1 MTVGAVAAGAFWTKT
16 GLVVQFPA
24 AQEFRTFAGMSKGQ
38 QTRDRVL
45 EIAEQTVLEK
55 GFGATSIEELVAE
68 AGITKSGFFY
78 HFKDKNALALGL
90 LERYM
95 ERDRQLQEEMLSRA
109 FELTDDPL
117 QAVLVGLKMFSEYVA
132 DLPNGHPGCLVA
144 TLCYQ
149 ERLFDREVRD
159 LYREAVLGWRTRYH
173 ALLCEIAA
181 KYPPREEVDLEQLAD
196 AFSAITEGGIVL
208 ARALG
213 NPAILPQQVLVF
225 RDYLRLLFSQRPS

>member
-1 MTVGAVAAGAFWTKT
+1 
-16 GLVVQFPA
+16 
-24 AQEFRTFAGMSKGQ
+24 MSKGQ

-68 AGITKSGFFY
+68 AGITRSGFFY
-78 HFKDKNALALGL
+78 HFKDKNALALAL
-90 LERYM
+90 LHRYI
-95 ERDRQLQEEMLSRA
+95 ERDRQLQDQMLSRA

-132 DLPNGHPGCLVA
+132 DMPKGHPGCLVA

-159 LYREAVLGWRTRYH
+159 LYRDTVLAWRTRYH
-173 ALLCEIAA
+173 ALLSEVAS
-181 KYPPREEVDLEQLAD
+181 KYPPREAVDLEQLAD

-208 ARALG
+208 SRALG
-213 NPAILPQQVLVF
+213 NPAVLPQQILVF
-225 RDYLRLLFSQRPS
+225 RDYLKLLFSPRPN

>member
-1 MTVGAVAAGAFWTKT
+1 MD
-16 GLVVQFPA
+16 
-24 AQEFRTFAGMSKGQ
+24 MSKGQ
-38 QTRDRVL
+38 RTRDRVL

-55 GFGATSIEELVAE
+55 GFGATSIDELVAE

-149 ERLFDREVRD
+149 ERLFDREVRA

-173 ALLCEIAA
+173 ALLREIAA

-196 AFSAITEGGIVL
+196 AFSAVTEGGIVL
-208 ARALG
+208 SRALG

-225 RDYLRLLFSQRPS
+225 RDYLRLLFLPQPG